1 MHRNNIWLLVNAL
14 LISLYDTWLISF
26 SLHRLFPIKTE
37 NSLKKS
43 KFSLRT
49 MYLTIKWQIKL
60 KIKLFLNIQCYSHP

>member
-1 MHRNNIWLLVNAL
+1 MHMNNIWLLVNAL

-43 KFSLRT
+43 KFSLRI
-49 MYLTIKWQIKL
+49 MYLTIKW
-60 KIKLFLNIQCYSHP
+60 